1 MTEIQ
6 RILDQM
12 LRAHEGD
19 AWHGPSLREALDGVT
34 AVEAAARPVPGA
46 HSIREIVQHLAAWE
60 DTLLRRLAGEPLREP
75 AEGDWPRAA
84 TAGED
89 EWQALLGR
97 LDERARRLR
106 DAVSALDDAGLDEPP
121 YPGTATR
128 YATLHGAVQHTAYHA
143 GQIALL
149 RRAVRAGSAA

>member
-12 LRAHEGD
+12 RRAREGE

-34 AVEAAARPVPGA
+34 AAEAAARPVPGA

-60 DTLLRRLAGEPLREP
+60 DTLLRRLAGEPLRAP

-84 TAGED
+84 AAGEE
-89 EWQALLGR
+89 EWQALLRR
-97 LDERARRLR
+97 LEERARRLR
-106 DAVSALDDAGLDEPP
+106 DAVAALDDAGLDEPP
-121 YPGTATR
+121 YRGTATR
-128 YATLHGAVQHTAYHA
+128 YATLHGAVQHTLYHA
-143 GQIALL
+143 GQIVLL
-149 RRAVRAGSAA
+149 RKAARAGSPA